1 MGAIMVRH
9 GANFL
14 RLSGRSHRMVPQ
26 NRHPAYTGAWL
37 IAVGIATVLFPTY
50 LHQIN
55 VKEPALLIHLG
66 LAYSNYR

>member
-1 MGAIMVRH
+1 
-9 GANFL
+9 
-14 RLSGRSHRMVPQ
+14 MVPQ